1 MHEVRIFPR
10 ATERWQEC
18 IAGTRWWQALCEYFN
33 NAHFFLTSSSR
44 ATLTLVYT
52 WCAQYKRR
60 SILISWK
67 YDEALWEKINC
78 IATSYIFREVTS
90 WEIYEMFIVST
101 VERFACQSDLQHGT
115 KGSILITWKKMKFFP
130 VKINRIVISLYIF
143 FRELFVENLWNSLK
157 NFSPGFNPKILLK
170 NYFIYSNKRNR
181 GSCD

>member
-1 MHEVRIFPR
+1 MSKRLY
-10 ATERWQEC
+10 C
-18 IAGTRWWQALCEYFN
+18 TRLE
-33 NAHFFLTSSSR
+33 FFLEPPKDDRSVSR
-44 ATLTLVYT
+44 GRDGGRRFVNILTTPTFFSLALHEQLSL

-115 KGSILITWKKMKFFP
+115 KGSILITWKKNEVLP
-130 VKINRIVISLYIF
+130 S
-143 FRELFVENLWNSLK
+143 EN
-157 NFSPGFNPKILLK
+157 
-170 NYFIYSNKRNR
+170 
-181 GSCD
+181 